1 MKATRSFG
9 PGRVDPAQVA
19 SVPAGLPRTALPIRA
34 GVPCHLGAHLLRLEA
49 GAAAL
54 GREVPWL
61 AQIRT
66 ELEGWLEAEARGG
79 GEAALRLVLHP
90 DAALLSALLEPLP
103 AVPRPYRLKALPHPL
118 GAQREEALLLHKGLA
133 GPWSQ
138 AVLAEARQAG
148 AEDALLLWP
157 DGTLAETAIAA
168 VGLERDGV
176 LAMPPAQGRVASLAE
191 RLDLPAWARE
201 RGFRIEVAARSLPA
215 LRDGRLW
222 CMNAL
227 RGIWPAE
234 LA

>member
-1 MKATRSFG
+1 MKASRSFG
-9 PGRVDPAQVA
+9 PGRVDLAQA
-19 SVPAGLPRTALPIRA
+19 PSSPTGLPRTALPVRD
-34 GVPCHLGAHLLRLEA
+34 GWPCHLDAHLLRLEA

-54 GREVPWL
+54 DREVPWL
-61 AQIRT
+61 ALIRT
-66 ELEGWLEAEARGG
+66 ELEGWLEAEVQG

-90 DAALLSALLEPLP
+90 DAGRLSALLEPLP
-103 AVPRPYRLKALPHPL
+103 AVPRPYRLKVLPHPL
-118 GAQREEALLLHKGLA
+118 GSRRAEALLPHKGLA

-176 LAMPPAQGRVASLAE
+176 LALSPPQGRVASLAE

-201 RGFRIEVAARSLPA
+201 RGLRIEVAARVLPPA
-215 LRDGRLW
+215 REGRLW